1 MDLEGFT
8 ASLAAPS
15 PPQGLGRPLEALWH
29 AARGAKDAKSAKSA
43 KSAKNAKN
51 AKNAKDGWDR
61 AHRLV
66 QADDSEAGAWVHAY
80 LHRVEGDAGN
90 AAYWYRRARRPVAEA
105 PTAEEWREIAAA
117 LLAARGGAG

>member
-29 AARGAKDAKSAKSA
+29 EARGAKD
-43 KSAKNAKN
+43 

-117 LLAARGGAG
+117 LLAERGGAG